1 MAALLK
7 RLGRVFYAPAQVME
21 ELRENPRWL
30 GALLVGAVLV
40 LLANMFIPTELMR
53 ETMRLQALARGAEL
67 PENIDRMA
75 EAMRRASLGVTP
87 VFWLVWNFFM
97 AGIVTVIF
105 AFLFGDEGTYRQ
117 YLAVV
122 THATFIGGMGAL
134 LTTPLRL
141 QAQDLYLTL
150 SLGTFASGFM
160 PEGYWLNVLKSLDL
174 FGLWG
179 YGVIAVGAAA
189 IEKRRTWL
197 SAFIAVL
204 IFGVAV
210 AMAVAPFRN

>member
-75 EAMRRASLGVTP
+75 
-87 VFWLVWNFFM
+87 
-97 AGIVTVIF
+97 
-105 AFLFGDEGTYRQ
+105 
-117 YLAVV
+117 
-122 THATFIGGMGAL
+122 
-134 LTTPLRL
+134 
-141 QAQDLYLTL
+141 
-150 SLGTFASGFM
+150 
-160 PEGYWLNVLKSLDL
+160 
-174 FGLWG
+174 
-179 YGVIAVGAAA
+179 
-189 IEKRRTWL
+189 
-197 SAFIAVL
+197 
-204 IFGVAV
+204 
-210 AMAVAPFRN
+210 

>member
-30 GALLVGAVLV
+30 GALVAGAALV
-40 LLANMFIPTELMR
+40 LLANAFIPTELMR
-53 ETMRLQALARGAEL
+53 ETMRLQALASGAEL

-75 EAMRRASLGVTP
+75 EAMRRVSLGVTP

-97 AGIVTVIF
+97 AGVVTVIF

-141 QAQDLYLTL
+141 QAQDLYLAL

-197 SAFIAVL
+197 SAFIAVS
-204 IFGVAV
+204 IFGVVV